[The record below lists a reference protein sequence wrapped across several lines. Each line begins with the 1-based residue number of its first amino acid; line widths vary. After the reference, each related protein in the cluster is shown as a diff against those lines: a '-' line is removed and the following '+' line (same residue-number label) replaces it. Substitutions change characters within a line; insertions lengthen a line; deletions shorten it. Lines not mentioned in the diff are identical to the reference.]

1 MTLAV
6 FLRAV
11 ALRLGPGVPKA
22 DRHRDD
28 VNGDGLVD
36 LVLHF
41 ETQRTGIDG
50 NDSEACLSGETTD
63 GQQLEGCDDIHV
75 K

>member
-1 MTLAV
+1 MNVCGETLKITGNSSLRMT
-6 FLRAV
+6 
-11 ALRLGPGVPKA
+11 
-22 DRHRDD
+22 

-41 ETQRTGIDG
+41 ETQQTGIDG

-63 GQQLEGCDDIHV
+63 GQQLEGCHDIHV